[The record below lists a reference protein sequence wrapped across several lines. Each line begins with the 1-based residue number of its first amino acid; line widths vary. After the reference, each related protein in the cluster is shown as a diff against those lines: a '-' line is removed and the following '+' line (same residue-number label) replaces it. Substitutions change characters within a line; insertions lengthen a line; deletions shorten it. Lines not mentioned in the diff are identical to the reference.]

1 MPRPPIARSDAGGVD
16 LLLPPELRE
25 SLKDLA
31 GAFREL
37 LGSEQAAD
45 DPAIARLAPTAY
57 PDDPMRNLEFDDA
70 IGRSLAKGRLD
81 AIDVVEQTADAEH
94 LTDEQAEAW
103 MRALNDAR
111 LVFGTR
117 LGIVHEDDVESF
129 AHDPEKVGILEDYDT
144 LTQLLALLVEA
155 LQPAAPGSDDP
166 P

>member
-1 MPRPPIARSDAGGVD
+1 VD

-70 IGRSLAKGRLD
+70 IGRSLAKGRLE
-81 AIDVVEQTADAEH
+81 AIDVVERTADAEH

-117 LGIVHEDDVESF
+117 LGIVQEDDVESF
-129 AHDPEKVGILEDYDT
+129 ARDPEKVEILEDYDT
-144 LTQLLALLVEA
+144 LTQLLALFVEA
-155 LQPAAPGSDDP
+155 LEPAARGPNDP
-166 P
+166 PVV